1 MPKQNFFRDVDLA
14 DILAEIKKE
23 QIANRAG
30 KTSGESRTQN
40 TIIQFFNS
48 INISNSFTN
57 TELGLIFKCTNDAGG
72 GVTPTSQKGVIG
84 ASCIT
89 DGNWCQIAAETASG
103 YGAGV
108 HVPGIIDT
116 GQIHG

>member
-23 QIANRAG
+23 QIAKRAG
-30 KTSGESRTQN
+30 KTSGESLTQN
-40 TIIQFFNS
+40 TIIQFLNS
-48 INISNSFTN
+48 INMTNSFTN

-72 GVTPTSQKGVIG
+72 GVTPTTQRGIIGSSCISEPNGAQIG
-84 ASCIT
+84 A
-89 DGNWCQIAAETASG
+89 ETSDG

-108 HVPGIIDT
+108 HQPGICDT
-116 GQIHG
+116 SELM